1 MEVMTDLFTYIKDK
15 NIAIDLNSKWF
26 QELWYPLS
34 KKTGSIITTRL
45 LEWMG
50 YSGEYKLQ
58 RQNFKRLLDNNNI
71 PYEEIYHN
79 DDRFLEHPSMIYEI
93 EQTDKKQIKQKR
105 WITLEMRNFKKA
117 ILRLNTKNAEVIRD
131 YYLI

>member
-1 MEVMTDLFTYIKDK
+1 MV
-15 NIAIDLNSKWF
+15 

-71 PYEEIYHN
+71 PYEEN
-79 DDRFLEHPSMIYEI
+79 TTTMI
-93 EQTDKKQIKQKR
+93 D
-105 WITLEMRNFKKA
+105 F
-117 ILRLNTKNAEVIRD
+117 
-131 YYLI
+131 

>member
-58 RQNFKRLLDNNNI
+58 RQNLKDCLTIITFHMKK
-71 PYEEIYHN
+71 YTTT
-79 DDRFLEHPSMIYEI
+79 MI
-93 EQTDKKQIKQKR
+93 D
-105 WITLEMRNFKKA
+105 F
-117 ILRLNTKNAEVIRD
+117 
-131 YYLI
+131 

>member
-50 YSGEYKLQ
+50 YSGEYNYNVKILKDCLTIIT
-58 RQNFKRLLDNNNI
+58 FHMKK
-71 PYEEIYHN
+71 YTTT
-79 DDRFLEHPSMIYEI
+79 MI
-93 EQTDKKQIKQKR
+93 D
-105 WITLEMRNFKKA
+105 F
-117 ILRLNTKNAEVIRD
+117 
-131 YYLI
+131 